1 MGKSLSAGEIVVVGL
16 MLFSIF
22 FGAGNLIFPPAL
34 GQAAG
39 TQLFWAMA
47 GFLIT
52 GVGLPLMGV
61 LAIGI
66 AGGAYTEQIERRVHP
81 KFALVLLVVLN
92 LTIGPL
98 FAIPRTGAVA
108 FEVGIRTFLSEDH
121 YALGQFLYT
130 LCFFGATYFLALN
143 PSKIVDR
150 IGKLLTPLLLLFMAL
165 LFARAFYAPLGELQP
180 PVEAYAEAP
189 FWKGFQE
196 GYLTMDLLAFI
207 AIGTIVIEAIKA
219 KGVEKPRAIGR
230 LCIIAGLISAT
241 LMSLVYLALSYL
253 GASSTAALGISENGG
268 VILTSVA
275 KHYFGSVGSVLLA
288 LIISVACLTT
298 SCGLASSCAWYFNR
312 ISRGRVQYQR
322 LLVAIT
328 LFSILA
334 ANIGLTGLIAVSV
347 PFLVALYPVVIVLVI
362 LSLAQPLFGGR
373 RAVYRCSLAATLAF
387 SVFGGLN
394 AAGMPLALV
403 NGWLARYVPLYEIN
417 LGWLLPAV
425 AGALL
430 GYVLSLRS
438 LSEEA

>member
-1 MGKSLSAGEIVVVGL
+1 MGKTLSAMEIVFVGL

-39 TQLFWAMA
+39 TQLFPAMA

-61 LAIGI
+61 LAIGV
-66 AGGAYTEQIERRVHP
+66 AGGAYTEQIERHVHP
-81 KFALVLLVVLN
+81 KFALALLVVLN

-108 FEVGIRTFLSEDH
+108 FEVGIRSFLAEDS
-121 YALGQFLYT
+121 YAMGQFLYT

-150 IGKLLTPLLLLFMAL
+150 VGKLLTPLLLLFMAL
-165 LFARAFYAPLGELQP
+165 LFVRAFYAPLGTLQP
-180 PVEAYAEAP
+180 PVQAYASAP
-189 FWKGFQE
+189 FWQGFQE

-207 AIGTIVIEAIKA
+207 AIGSIVIEAIKA
-219 KGVEKPRAIGR
+219 KGVEQPRDIGR
-230 LCIIAGLISAT
+230 LCIVAGLISAT

-253 GASSTAALGISENGG
+253 GASSTSMLGISENGG

-275 KHYFGSVGSVLLA
+275 RHYFGATGGLLLA

-328 LFSILA
+328 LFSVLA
-334 ANIGLTGLIAVSV
+334 ANVGLTGLIAVSV

-362 LSLAQPLFGGR
+362 LSLAHPLFRGR
-373 RAVYRCSLAATLAF
+373 KEVYRYSLAMTLAF
-387 SVFGGLN
+387 SSFSGLN
-394 AAGMPLALV
+394 AAGIPLTLI
-403 NGWLARYVPLYEIN
+403 NGWLARYVPLYGMN
-417 LGWLLPAV
+417 LGWLLPAL
-425 AGALL
+425 AGAFL
-430 GYVLSLRS
+430 GYAISMRRRC
-438 LSEEA
+438 EAV

>member
-1 MGKSLSAGEIVVVGL
+1 MGKTLSAMEIVFVGL
-16 MLFSIF
+16 LLFSIF

-39 TQLFWAMA
+39 LHLLPAMA

-66 AGGAYTEQIERRVHP
+66 AGGAYTERIERHVHP
-81 KFALVLLVVLN
+81 QFTLALLVVLN

-108 FEVGIRTFLSEDH
+108 FEVGIRSFLTADN
-121 YALGQFLYT
+121 YALGQLVYT
-130 LCFFGATYFLALN
+130 LCFFCATYFLALN

-150 IGKLLTPLLLLFMAL
+150 IGKVLTPLLLLFMTL
-165 LFARAFYAPLGELQP
+165 LFVRAFYAPLGALQP
-180 PVEAYAEAP
+180 PTEAYVAAP
-189 FWKGFQE
+189 FWQGFQE

-207 AIGTIVIEAIKA
+207 AIGTIVIQAMRA
-219 KGVEKPRAIGR
+219 KGIEKPRDIGR

-241 LMSLVYLALSYL
+241 LMSLVYMALAYL
-253 GASSTAALGISENGG
+253 GASSAAVLGISENGG

-275 KHYFGSVGSVLLA
+275 KFYFGTTGNVLLA

-322 LLVAIT
+322 LLLAIT
-328 LFSILA
+328 LFSVLA

-362 LSLAQPLFGGR
+362 LSLAHPLFQGR
-373 RAVYRCSLAATLAF
+373 KEVYRCALAMTMAF
-387 SVFGGLN
+387 SIFGGLN
-394 AAGMPLALV
+394 AAGVPLDFI
-403 NGWLARYVPLYEIN
+403 NSWLARYVPLYEMN
-417 LGWLLPAV
+417 LGWLLPAL
-425 AGALL
+425 AGALF
-430 GYVLSLRS
+430 GYAVSLRRTA
-438 LSEEA
+438 LD